1 MSNVRIGAEIIGI
14 ERINKLVADLQE
26 IDQNKAI
33 KKGLRRGA
41 MVFIRIGRSMLRSR
55 NEVHTGNLMKS
66 FRIRVKRRKLGAL
79 AGFSMNYSRMSEDG
93 YGSHSWLVDRGTV
106 QRKTT
111 GRGSVPAGLNR
122 GIMPAS
128 YFWTDTKEQGSSEA
142 IRAIE
147 QGIHDAVIQM
157 QK

>member
-1 MSNVRIGAEIIGI
+1 MSEARIGAKIIGI
-14 ERINKLVADLQE
+14 ERINRLVADLQE

-33 KKGLRRGA
+33 KAGLRKGA
-41 MVFIRIGRSMLRSR
+41 MVFIRLGRSTLRSR
-55 NEVHTGNLMKS
+55 NNKHTGNLMKS
-66 FRIRVKRRKLGAL
+66 FRVRVKKRSLGSL
-79 AGFSMNYSRMSEDG
+79 AGFAMNYTRLAEEG

-106 QRKTT
+106 QRKTK
-111 GRGSVPAGLNR
+111 AGLNR

-128 YFWTDTKEQGSSEA
+128 YFWTDTKEQGGNEA

-147 QGIHDAVIQM
+147 QGIHEAVIQM

>member
-1 MSNVRIGAEIIGI
+1 MNDIRIGAEIIGI
-14 ERINKLVADLQE
+14 KRINRLVADLQE
-26 IDQNKAI
+26 IDKNKAI
-33 KKGLRRGA
+33 KAGLQKGA
-41 MVFIRIGRSMLRSR
+41 MVFIRLGRSTLRSR
-55 NEVHTGNLMKS
+55 NNKHTGNLMKS
-66 FRIRVKRRKLGAL
+66 FRVRVKKRSLGSL
-79 AGFSMNYSRMSEDG
+79 AGFSMNYSRMAEEG

-106 QRKTT
+106 QRWTKK
-111 GRGSVPAGLNR
+111 GQNR

-128 YFWTDTKEQGSSEA
+128 YFWTDTKEQGGSEA

>member
-1 MSNVRIGAEIIGI
+1 MSEARIGAKIIGI
-14 ERINKLVADLQE
+14 ERINRLVADLQE

-33 KKGLRRGA
+33 KAGLRKGA
-41 MVFIRIGRSMLRSR
+41 MVFIRLGRSTLRSR
-55 NEVHTGNLMKS
+55 NNKHTGNLMKS
-66 FRIRVKRRKLGAL
+66 FRVRVKRRKLGSL

-106 QRKTT
+106 QRWTKK
-111 GRGSVPAGLNR
+111 GQNR

-147 QGIHDAVIQM
+147 QGIHEAVIQM

>member
-1 MSNVRIGAEIIGI
+1 MNDIRIGAEIIGI
-14 ERINKLVADLQE
+14 KRINRLVADLQE
-26 IDQNKAI
+26 IDKNKAI
-33 KKGLRRGA
+33 KAGLRKGA
-41 MVFIRIGRSMLRSR
+41 MVFIRLGRSTLRSR
-55 NEVHTGNLMKS
+55 NNEHTGNLMKS
-66 FRIRVKRRKLGAL
+66 FRVRVKKRSLGAL
-79 AGFSMNYSRMSEDG
+79 AGFSVNYSRISEDG

-106 QRKTT
+106 QRWTKK
-111 GRGSVPAGLNR
+111 GQNR

>member
-1 MSNVRIGAEIIGI
+1 MSEARIGAKIIGI
-14 ERINKLVADLQE
+14 ERINQLVADLQE
-26 IDQNKAI
+26 IDKNKAI
-33 KKGLRRGA
+33 KAGLRKGA
-41 MVFIRIGRSMLRSR
+41 MVFIRLGRSTLRSR
-55 NEVHTGNLMKS
+55 NNKHTGNLMKS
-66 FRIRVKRRKLGAL
+66 FRVRVKKRSLGSL

-111 GRGSVPAGLNR
+111 GKGSVPAGLNR

>member
-1 MSNVRIGAEIIGI
+1 MSEARIGAKIIGI
-14 ERINKLVADLQE
+14 ERINRLVADLQE

-33 KKGLRRGA
+33 KAGLRKGA
-41 MVFIRIGRSMLRSR
+41 MVFIRLGRSTLRSR
-55 NEVHTGNLMKS
+55 NNKHTGNLMKS
-66 FRIRVKRRKLGAL
+66 FRVRVKRRKLGSL

-106 QRKTT
+106 QRWTKK
-111 GRGSVPAGLNR
+111 GQNR

-147 QGIHDAVIQM
+147 QGIHDAVKQM

>member
-1 MSNVRIGAEIIGI
+1 MNEAIIGAKIIGI
-14 ERINKLVADLQE
+14 ERINRLVADLQE

-33 KKGLRRGA
+33 KAGLRKGA
-41 MVFIRIGRSMLRSR
+41 MVFIRLGRSTLRSR
-55 NEVHTGNLMKS
+55 NNKHTGNLMKS
-66 FRIRVKRRKLGAL
+66 FRVRVKKRSLGSL
-79 AGFSMNYSRMSEDG
+79 AGFSMNYSRMAEEG

-106 QRKTT
+106 QRWTKK
-111 GRGSVPAGLNR
+111 GQNR

-128 YFWTDTKEQGSSEA
+128 YFWTDTKEQGGSEA

>member
-1 MSNVRIGAEIIGI
+1 MSEARIGAKIIGI
-14 ERINKLVADLQE
+14 ERINRLVADLQE

-33 KKGLRRGA
+33 KAGLRKGA
-41 MVFIRIGRSMLRSR
+41 MVFIRLGRSTLRSR
-55 NEVHTGNLMKS
+55 NNKHTGNLMKS
-66 FRIRVKRRKLGAL
+66 FRVRVKKRSLGSL
-79 AGFSMNYSRMSEDG
+79 AGFSMNYSRMAEEG

-106 QRKTT
+106 QRWTKK
-111 GRGSVPAGLNR
+111 GQNR